1 MTPTGPSQKPQ
12 NHRTVAVLCAGLAVA
27 MIGLAY
33 ASVPLYRL
41 FCQVTGYAGTTQRVA
56 AESTQMI
63 DRLVTV
69 RFDANIAPG
78 LPWTFEAVSKPMTLK
93 LGETAV
99 AMYRA
104 TSTASGPTIGTAAYN
119 VVPDQA
125 GSFFNK
131 LACFC
136 FTEQTLAAGQS
147 VEMPVQFFVDPAM
160 ATDSDGKRV
169 REITLSYTFF
179 PVTPPGTAAKKGV
192 AEQGPDAK
200 GPGKGT

>member
-1 MTPTGPSQKPQ
+1 MNPIGPDRHQQK
-12 NHRTVAVLCAGLAVA
+12 HRTVAVLCATLVAA

-56 AESTQMI
+56 SASLQVS
-63 DRLVTV
+63 DKLVTV
-69 RFDANIAPG
+69 RFDANTAPG
-78 LPWTFEAVSKPMTLK
+78 LPWTFEAVSKPMTLR
-93 LGETAV
+93 LGETAF
-99 AMYRA
+99 ATYRA
-104 TSTASGPTIGTAAYN
+104 TSRASAPTTGTAAYN

-136 FTEQTLAAGQS
+136 FTEQILAAGES

-160 ATDSDGKRV
+160 ATDSDGKRIG
-169 REITLSYTFF
+169 EITLSYTFF
-179 PVTPPGTAAKKGV
+179 PVASVAAAAKKGV
-192 AEQGPDAK
+192 ADQGVGAK
-200 GPGKGT
+200 PPG